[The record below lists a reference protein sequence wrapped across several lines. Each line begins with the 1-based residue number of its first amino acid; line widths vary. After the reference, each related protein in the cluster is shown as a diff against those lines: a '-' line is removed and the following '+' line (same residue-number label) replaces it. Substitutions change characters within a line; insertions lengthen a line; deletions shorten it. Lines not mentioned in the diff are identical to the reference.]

1 MLTPDP
7 KFTPNTPGSEKSDLG
22 DSHSGE
28 KSTRSDASR
37 TRRLL
42 DRQADALEQLVF
54 VLDPSKKPK
63 KRGVARFVGYM
74 MLASSI
80 VLGGYEFVSWVFEQW
95 ERRAMIANWLAVARD
110 MQDVEN
116 APELALELL
125 EQANEVD
132 PQSADVVR
140 LRAYVRGMQAVKRL
154 LQLDRPMSTEDV
166 AIAAAAAAEASLLEQ
181 LDPNAPD
188 WALLRGQLAMA
199 QREPERARAYFETAL
214 SLDPENVLV
223 RVRSADMHFEHGKS
237 IETTDPVA
245 AKEEF
250 ATAKRFLDEAL
261 VIDSQSK
268 LAWLYRGLHALR
280 DDPTEAL
287 RAFDQA
293 IAIDARFELAVRNRA
308 IALINLERFT
318 DAESAL
324 HRALEIQPDSV
335 GALGNLSYLYGI
347 NDDYESALLYARR
360 ATEVGPDSLN
370 AWIWRAAL
378 EFDMSTLAE
387 GAGRSSDADA
397 LRTAAR
403 VSYDKAIEL
412 HPRSAE
418 VRKERSQFFRKS
430 KELQLAGADARQAT
444 MLAPSDPFAWFVL
457 AEYQLEIGE
466 FDAAKTSLEK
476 VLSLDPK
483 FDTAHAMLAQL
494 SEREGNFAAALV
506 SLGKA
511 IEVAEPDFQA
521 RFRRDRALFHERRGD
536 LPLALAD
543 AIAARSAQSE
553 EFELWFLEASLL
565 VKLGRLE
572 EACAALVE
580 ANQRRPDTAEVV
592 ELRAKA
598 NCGGH

>member
-132 PQSADVVR
+132 PQNADVVR

-250 ATAKRFLDEAL
+250 ATAKRFLD
-261 VIDSQSK
+261 
-268 LAWLYRGLHALR
+268 
-280 DDPTEAL
+280 
-287 RAFDQA
+287 
-293 IAIDARFELAVRNRA
+293 
-308 IALINLERFT
+308 
-318 DAESAL
+318 
-324 HRALEIQPDSV
+324 
-335 GALGNLSYLYGI
+335 
-347 NDDYESALLYARR
+347 
-360 ATEVGPDSLN
+360 
-370 AWIWRAAL
+370 
-378 EFDMSTLAE
+378 
-387 GAGRSSDADA
+387 
-397 LRTAAR
+397 
-403 VSYDKAIEL
+403 
-412 HPRSAE
+412 
-418 VRKERSQFFRKS
+418 
-430 KELQLAGADARQAT
+430 
-444 MLAPSDPFAWFVL
+444 
-457 AEYQLEIGE
+457 
-466 FDAAKTSLEK
+466 
-476 VLSLDPK
+476 
-483 FDTAHAMLAQL
+483 
-494 SEREGNFAAALV
+494 
-506 SLGKA
+506 
-511 IEVAEPDFQA
+511 
-521 RFRRDRALFHERRGD
+521 
-536 LPLALAD
+536 
-543 AIAARSAQSE
+543 
-553 EFELWFLEASLL
+553 
-565 VKLGRLE
+565 
-572 EACAALVE
+572 
-580 ANQRRPDTAEVV
+580 
-592 ELRAKA
+592 
-598 NCGGH
+598 